1 MSISVNK
8 VLPPTYCCPARLVK
22 LSAQVVTR
30 CLIYEDEQCCHYRWD
45 PVNVWQFEIPQKKK
59 KGRKA
64 PEKTPN
70 QQTALEDATT
80 AYAPQPQWQEIK
92 KFRDWWWD
100 RAALGSVDS
109 VLRGHVTT
117 AAEQYS
123 WSARTEEEDVL
134 FLLLRL
140 CIDTKIELSGV
151 HFEKFS
157 EWCDDLAQV
166 ISKLGPFPLNKL
178 FVTHDSLGIQPVL
191 IAIVQQSPNLQVVHM
206 NQWALN
212 NELMSSL
219 GSCCRRLTEFSIPLM
234 KPQVFMSDEALFSCF
249 FGGQSSE
256 EVLNCCHLGEKPK
269 ISFPKLRLVD
279 ILFWKQTEKFI
290 QMLSLFYPNVR
301 LKSVDVGKVEG
312 NVEQTFLEARSHV
325 TALVIICGLDD
336 IMRGKLE
343 PIIRISPH
351 LKEVRVHINDAF
363 ETEFNNSDE
372 RFKHKLDIIALKLK
386 DILCNINAFEALALC
401 PYYEMGIA
409 RVIVPALKVKGS
421 CVTSLHISH
430 EYSQPVLS
438 TIYQLINLCPH
449 LYYLAISLPM
459 LGKEEEFWEAD
470 LHRVTLNPC
479 QTLHTLVIK
488 NIQELDLDPEAEEE
502 INHNYIDITNT
513 ILKAATELKVFGI
526 SVTLLFGTFF
536 EKLASSASVHTL
548 HLHLVPKMPKNISPQ
563 HENGMTISLDDFLL
577 GLIPKFPTLA
587 TLSVDQEDAYVDLQV
602 MTMIHRS
609 AINITKWRPEFFQEL
624 PSWDTIGLPRA
635 SHNFNIPV
643 M

>member
-1 MSISVNK
+1 MSSGNE
-8 VLPPTYCCPARLVK
+8 LMPPTYCCPGRLVK

-59 KGRKA
+59 KGRKG
-64 PEKTPN
+64 PEKNPS
-70 QQTALEDATT
+70 QQAFEDATT

-100 RAALGSVDS
+100 WTPFGSLDS
-109 VLRGHVTT
+109 VLRGHIMT

-123 WSARTEEEDVL
+123 WSAKTEEEDVL

-166 ISKLGPFPLNKL
+166 ISKLGPFPLQKL

-219 GSCCRRLTEFSIPLM
+219 GSCCGRLTEFSIPLM

-256 EVLNCCHLGEKPK
+256 EVLNCCQIGEKPK
-269 ISFPKLRLVD
+269 ISFPRLRFVD

-290 QMLSLFYPNVR
+290 QMLSIFYPNVR
-301 LKSVDVGKVEG
+301 LKAVDVSKVEG
-312 NVEQTFLEARSHV
+312 NVEQTFLDARSQV
-325 TALVIICGLDD
+325 TALVMICGLDD
-336 IMRGKLE
+336 IMHGKLD

-351 LKEVRVHINDAF
+351 LKEVRVHINDSF
-363 ETEFNNSDE
+363 ETDFNNSE
-372 RFKHKLDIIALKLK
+372 HFKHKLDIIAIKFK
-386 DILCNINAFEALALC
+386 DLLCNISAFESLALC
-401 PYYEMGIA
+401 PYYEMGIS
-409 RVIVPALKVKGS
+409 RVIVPALKAKGS

-430 EYSQPVLS
+430 EYSQPVVNA
-438 TIYQLINLCPH
+438 IYQLINLCPH

-459 LGKEEEFWEAD
+459 VGKEEEFWDGD
-470 LHRVTLNPC
+470 LPRVTLNPC

-502 INHNYIDITNT
+502 INQNYIDITNT
-513 ILKAATELKVFGI
+513 ILKAAPELKVFGI

-548 HLHLVPKMPKNISPQ
+548 HLHLVPKMPKNVSPQ
-563 HENGMTISLDDFLL
+563 HEDSVIISLDDLLL
-577 GLIPKFPTLA
+577 GFIPKFPTLV
-587 TLSVDQEDAYVDLQV
+587 TLSVDQEDNVDLQV
-602 MTMIHRS
+602 MTMLHRS
-609 AINITKWRPEFFQEL
+609 AISITKWRPEFFQEL
-624 PSWDTIGLPRA
+624 PSWDTIILPRA